1 MTVKQFFKTCSS
13 EKGFTLVEVM
23 IALAVFT
30 IGILAVNAMQTKAIS
45 INTSANKLTLA
56 SSWASDRVE
65 RIFALDYDDPLIADT
80 DGDGNGNTEDADD
93 DGVDDDDNLDTVVDD
108 NENFGLH
115 HDTDVTADGTD
126 TSPDNSYTIFWNVA
140 DNIPMPNTK
149 TIHIIVNRTDLT
161 GTRSVI
167 IKYIKARYM

>member
-1 MTVKQFFKTCSS
+1 MMGKQFFGTCSS
-13 EKGFTLVEVM
+13 EEGFTLVEVM
-23 IALAVFT
+23 VALAVFT
-30 IGILAVNAMQTKAIS
+30 MGILAVNAMQTKAVS
-45 INTSANKLTLA
+45 VNTSANKLTTA
-56 SSWASDRVE
+56 SSWAADRVE
-65 RIFALDYDDPLIADT
+65 RIFGLDYELIADA
-80 DGDGNGNTEDADD
+80 DGDGDGDTEDADD

-115 HDTDVTADGTD
+115 HDTAVTADGTD

-167 IKYIKARYM
+167 IKYTKAKYM